1 MDVVMSLRKYNHKSE
16 RLTFLLNLELATMK
30 YSNILKGGM
39 WSRLKRVKGIGE
51 KNLGTVGKNDKRGRR
66 RSGRERGNMREIG
79 ETEWRAYNAISC
91 GYML

>member
-1 MDVVMSLRKYNHKSE
+1 VDKSSTAVRAKVARWEKWKFLRMPVDGRRKMSSRKYNYKRE

-51 KNLGTVGKNDKRGRR
+51 KNLAVTGD
-66 RSGRERGNMREIG
+66 SREK
-79 ETEWRAYNAISC
+79 
-91 GYML
+91 